1 MKRLIAI
8 QQELK
13 APKWQTND
21 FGHYK
26 YRSCEDIVE
35 AVKPLLAKQKLSLV
49 MKDNMV
55 QVWERYYI
63 EALVELY
70 DEEWKLVAYSTWY
83 AREEESKKWMD
94 WSQITWSSSSYA
106 RKYALC
112 WLLAIDDWVDSD
124 LTNKWSSEVKEK
136 KDITTEWPF
145 TPNNLPW
152 FNKEEFELLKWNVD
166 WVKSYDTS
174 DSLLSA
180 ISTKYR
186 LSKSMKQEVADFR
199 ASL

>member
-35 AVKPLLAKQKLSLV
+35 AVKPLLAKQKLSLI

-70 DEEWKLVAYSTWY
+70 DEEWKVIAYSTWY

-106 RKYALC
+106 RKSALC
-112 WLLAIDDWVDSD
+112 WLFAIDDWIDSD
-124 LTNKWSSEVKEK
+124 TTNKWEEK
-136 KDITTEWPF
+136 KTT
-145 TPNNLPW
+145 TVKKDDNLPW
-152 FNKEEFELLKWNVD
+152 FNDPELEQLKWNNE
-166 WVKSYDTS
+166 WVKWFQSSYDLIQT
-174 DSLLSA
+174 
-180 ISTKYR
+180 ISKKYKI
-186 LSKSMKQEVADFR
+186 SKEMKEKIADYW